1 MPDNQ
6 YVECFQSS
14 HQNRRLSEKLKDR
27 VENHAKQ
34 GNIKNIDGKENIIV
48 NWRNESS
55 KTSKYICKW
64 LSEEKGFI
72 GCSNVE
78 EKEELDEE
86 DSVTP
91 VYGIGDSHKV
101 IMREEVRETELT
113 V

>member
-64 LSEEKGFI
+64 LSEE
-72 GCSNVE
+72 
-78 EKEELDEE
+78 

-101 IMREEVRETELT
+101 IMREEVLETELT